1 MSRAGFTQGGSS
13 YWSYV
18 EGGGGGSWLPMRIG
32 GDRLKEKIGG
42 ED

>member
-18 EGGGGGSWLPMRIG
+18 EGGEGSWLPMRIG